1 MSIGISTIGINMEI
15 LPDNKSFKVSTK
27 EPFGKLLLELMHGQ
41 SYEPSIHKVQ
51 KHVGT
56 MLLSAYID
64 NKVDDAEHFGIDS
77 ETPII
82 EDDIAK
88 DIATKVVVFANN
100 NDVDMVFD
108 DEYFEGLEKI
118 SIREAKDLPELIAE
132 REVVAVAAEM
142 GYIDRFGVYVDD
154 QDVKMVE
161 EEIEQAKA
169 ALQVLDLLK
178 TFKNRSKS

>member
-1 MSIGISTIGINMEI
+1 MEI
-15 LPDNKSFKVSTK
+15 LPDNKSFKVSTN
-27 EPFGKLLLELMHGQ
+27 EPFGRLLLELMHSQ

-51 KHVGT
+51 KRVGA

-64 NKVDDAEHFGIDS
+64 SKVEDVEQYGIDL

-82 EDDIAK
+82 DDDIAK
-88 DIATKVVVFANN
+88 DISTKVIAFAHN
-100 NDVDMVFD
+100 NDVDMVFE

-118 SIREAKDLPELIAE
+118 SLREAKDLPELIAE
-132 REVVAVAAEM
+132 REVVSASAEM
-142 GYIDRFGVYVDD
+142 GYIDRFGEYVDD

-169 ALQVLDLLK
+169 ALHVFDLIKSLK
-178 TFKNRSKS
+178 KKSKS